1 MIHKLVVSTLEHQIN
16 QALHGEQSRL
26 EALNQMSGKKIAIAL
41 KGFKFKFTFLP
52 DNQKVRVLDD
62 YKGEV
67 DVLISSPPF
76 SLLRLLLE
84 TTASHNPDVIITGDK
99 TIGLQFLQILKK
111 LEIDWEEQLASW
123 LGNMPIAQYLKRDRF
138 HNLQDKLNTYLQE
151 KTHHLPTR
159 MEMDTFFMAVKILD
173 DDVQHLEQRVRRL
186 Q

>member
-16 QALHGEQSRL
+16 QALHGDQSRL

-41 KGFKFKFTFLP
+41 KGFEFKFTFLP

-99 TIGLQFLQILKK
+99 TIGLQ
-111 LEIDWEEQLASW
+111 
-123 LGNMPIAQYLKRDRF
+123 
-138 HNLQDKLNTYLQE
+138 
-151 KTHHLPTR
+151 
-159 MEMDTFFMAVKILD
+159 
-173 DDVQHLEQRVRRL
+173 
-186 Q
+186 